1 MADVIVEI
9 FGDNDPF
16 KKGRDS
22 AKQFLKVMDSLVKKS
37 QMLGSTLKKEVSGI
51 EFKGLKDVQKLNQ
64 QISALNKTLKST
76 NDLRD
81 AKVKLNKQVLEA
93 EKKAIKTAQD
103 GIKVSKQEEVLRREK
118 LKNAQQLKRN
128 LIEQERLAQSQLK
141 TKRDQI
147 NTARAEAREIDN
159 TRKARLRDR
168 KTLIE
173 SANSYKKLTRQ
184 TNAAQA
190 RFKRL
195 AAQYGVT
202 SKQAQKALRTFNR
215 LDDSL
220 RKINNAAKDGRRD
233 VGRYGLALGGLKGGF
248 AGLGTQLVGA
258 LGVVGGV
265 QLFAQVLRDSFNI
278 VRDFGAEQSNLAG
291 ILGKTKGE
299 ISELTE
305 LSKELG
311 GSTVFTATEVSKAQ
325 IELAKL
331 GLGAEEIS
339 SSIKGVL
346 DASVAL
352 GAGIPETAA
361 LVASSLKAFN
371 LEASE
376 SDRIAAVL
384 GVSTTKSSLDFAKLE
399 TALGNVAPAAAA
411 FGLSIEETTA
421 LLGLI
426 TDKGIDA
433 SRAGTQLSTV
443 LIKLRE
449 SGLTLEEGLDKVANS
464 QDKLTTANKL
474 FGKLAVTTVLALADQ
489 RDKIK
494 ESTEAITDQDEAL
507 KALIAERLNNLDGD
521 LKILSSTWQKFIL
534 GVEDG
539 SGVINNITRGAI
551 AFLITAIGEA
561 QKIITSIV
569 KPFQDLF
576 AELGK
581 IADALGITVGE
592 FNAFNILIQTTKFAL
607 LPIRVILK
615 SIAFVLTTLA
625 KATNLALDAFGF
637 LVDEVKDLVSN
648 SEFLNAVLENLGKAF
663 DAVKGFIDDV
673 VTSIKTFIA
682 ESDFLS
688 GAVKVIKDEF
698 DIFLGKLSEI
708 KTEITGVIASIIEL
722 KNELLDDGGAVSS
735 AAEEYDKFGKK
746 LTAAEIVAKRLAET
760 IVILNEETGN
770 TGDGA
775 DELTGAIEKQA
786 KVVADLEE
794 AKKKAAEGD
803 IARLNIELIAARA
816 ELKRLQ
822 DLGIKQ
828 EEDDK
833 MLTEFKTKQQEL
845 DNQIL
850 SDRIKK
856 EDEFTEEIL
865 ALKEK
870 QIKSNSLE
878 EIQEIEDEITDIKRD
893 AEQARLLLDIKANK
907 EEIALIEKYA
917 DVVKD
922 SDQKILDLKV
932 KNEEIRKTLD
942 DNQFDDQV
950 ENTKE
955 YLKEQKRLADEK
967 AEQDALDKQAETK
980 DLEDALDDRLEL
992 IEEFEENVSKLLDL
1006 VQQGLANQTQKRLDG
1021 LTRSLE
1027 ENRKIQNELRED
1039 AKNGSLEAQESL
1051 ALEQKKE
1058 AELEQQ
1064 RLKLEK
1070 QQRQRELAFAFLKIL
1085 NANLTAYQAK
1095 VEEAKSTKS
1104 PIPPNTVLVD
1114 TLTQGSLLAGAI
1126 TTGFIDGT
1134 ENVGRSMG
1142 NAPLDGAFDNYI
1154 GSVGG
1159 KVFKFDG
1166 DEAILNPA
1174 QNKKRGGLSNDKTV
1188 EIAHQYLKGDL
1199 VEKSKVFDTAISM
1212 TNALMALNSAK
1223 QTDTTGSL
1231 IRGLRGDMRVLTKE
1245 IKKLPDAMPVSH
1257 SGFNNK
1263 TGMVEEIVK
1272 RQGRVN
1278 TVLERLN
1285 KS

>member
-828 EEDDK
+828 SEEEK
-833 MLTEFKTKQQEL
+833 RLTEFNKKQQEL
-845 DNQIL
+845 DRETAQNKIDL
-850 SDRIKK
+850 DK
-856 EDEFTEEIL
+856 ETSRKIE
-865 ALKEK
+865 ALRLK
-870 QIKSNSLE
+870 QIQSNS
-878 EIQEIEDEITDIKRD
+878 IEDIERIEKEITKIRRKNTEDS
-893 AEQARLLLDIKANK
+893 LFL
-907 EEIALIEKYA
+907 EIDYNSSKVDLINEYT
-917 DVVKD
+917 DVVKNAED
-922 SDQKILDLKV
+922 KVFNLEKDNIDKRQQLKDNAQNDFISDKKERLELEKESQEDETKIL
-932 KNEEIRKTLD
+932 
-942 DNQFDDQV
+942 
-950 ENTKE
+950 
-955 YLKEQKRLADEK
+955 EK
-967 AEQDALDKQAETK
+967 G
-980 DLEDALDDRLEL
+980 LDDRLKA
-992 IEEFEENVSKLLDL
+992 IKDFEENVSKLLD
-1006 VQQGLANQTQKRLDG
+1006 VVEQGLANQTQKRLDS
-1021 LTRSLE
+1021 LNRSLE
-1027 ENRKIQNELRED
+1027 DNRKIQEELREE
-1039 AKNGSLEAQESL
+1039 ARNGSLEAQESI

-1085 NANLTAYQAK
+1085 NANLSAYQAK
-1095 VEEAKSTKS
+1095 VLED
-1104 PIPPNTVLVD
+1104 PNTPNTALIDSVA
-1114 TLTQGSLLAGAI
+1114 QFGLASGFTSAI
-1126 TTGFIDGT
+1126 AGNFIEGT
-1134 ENVGRSMG
+1134 EDIGKSLG
-1142 NAPLDGAFDNYI
+1142 TAPLGNVIDNYV
-1154 GSVGG
+1154 GETGG
-1159 KVFKFDG
+1159 KLFRFDG
-1166 DEAILNPA
+1166 REAILSPE

-1212 TNALMALNSAK
+1212 TNALMALSSAK
-1223 QTDTTGSL
+1223 QGDYTGGVVKAL
-1231 IRGLRGDMRVLTKE
+1231 TGEIRGLRSD